1 MVPVTTLRAGST
13 FEQDGKIFQVL
24 TYEHLHLR
32 KTSAV
37 VKVKVKNLKTQ
48 AFVEK
53 SFASNKT
60 VNPIRVEKKDLQ
72 FLYKDKDTAQ
82 FMDPKT
88 FDQSSISLKQL
99 DGYQYLKEGQA
110 FTLSFFG
117 NEPLSID
124 LPPKM
129 EFKVTETGPGV
140 KGNSATNIFK
150 DAILEN
156 GLKTK
161 VPLFVNT
168 NDVVRID
175 TRTGAYTQKA

>member
-1 MVPVTTLRAGST
+1 MVPVTTLRPGST
-13 FEQDGKIFQVL
+13 FEENREIFQVL

-48 AFVEK
+48 AFIEK

-72 FLYKDKDTAQ
+72 FLYKDKDVAH
-82 FMDPKT
+82 FMDPLT
-88 FDQSSISLKQL
+88 FEQTIISLKQL
-99 DGYQYLKEGQA
+99 DGNQYLKEGQS
-110 FTLSFFG
+110 FSFSFFG
-117 NEPLSID
+117 NESLSID

-129 EFKVTETGPGV
+129 EFRVKETGPGV
-140 KGNSATNIFK
+140 RGNSATNIFK

-156 GLKTK
+156 GIRTK

-175 TRTGAYTQKA
+175 TRTGAYTEKA

>member
-1 MVPVTTLRAGST
+1 MVPVTSLRPGST
-13 FEQDGKIFQVL
+13 FEQDGEIFQVL

-48 AFVEK
+48 ALIEK

-72 FLYKDKDTAQ
+72 FLYKDTDSLH

-88 FDQSSISLKQL
+88 FEQTSIPLKL
-99 DGYQYLKEGQA
+99 LEGYQYLKEGRS
-110 FTLSFFG
+110 FSLSFFG
-117 NEPLSID
+117 NDPLSIG

-129 EFKVTETGPGV
+129 EFKVVETGPGV

>member
-1 MVPVTTLRAGST
+1 MIPVTDLRSGVT
-13 FEQDGKIFQVL
+13 FEDKGQIYQVIS
-24 TYEHLHLR
+24 YEHLHLR

-48 AFVEK
+48 SFVEK
-53 SFASNKT
+53 SFASNKG

-72 FLYKDKDTAQ
+72 FLYRDKELAH
-82 FMDPKT
+82 FMDTKT
-88 FDQSSISLKQL
+88 FEQTIISLKQL
-99 DGYQYLKEGQA
+99 DGDQYLKEGQS
-110 FTLSFFG
+110 FSLSFFG

-129 EFKVTETGPGV
+129 EFKVSETGPGV

-150 DAILEN
+150 DAVLEN

-175 TRTGAYTQKA
+175 TRTGAYSEKA

>member
-13 FEQDGKIFQVL
+13 FEQDGDIYQVL

-32 KTSAV
+32 KTSAI

-48 AFVEK
+48 ALIEK
-53 SFASNKT
+53 SFVSNKG
-60 VNPIRVEKKDLQ
+60 VNPIRITKRDLQ
-72 FLYKDKDTAQ
+72 FLYKDKDAAH
-82 FMDPKT
+82 FMNPLT
-88 FDQSSISLKQL
+88 FEQTSIHLKLL
-99 DGYQYLKEGQA
+99 DGCQFLKEGHS
-110 FTLSFFG
+110 FSLSFYEH
-117 NEPLSID
+117 EPLSID

-175 TRTGAYTQKA
+175 TRTGSYSQKA

>member
-1 MVPVTTLRAGST
+1 MIPVTDLRSGVT
-13 FEQDGKIFQVL
+13 FEEKGQIYQVIS
-24 TYEHLHLR
+24 YEHLHLR

-37 VKVKVKNLKTQ
+37 VKVKVKNLKTG
-48 AFVEK
+48 ALIEK
-53 SFASNKT
+53 SFASNKS
-60 VNPIRVEKKDLQ
+60 VNPIRVEKIDLQ
-72 FLYKDKDTAQ
+72 FLYKDKDASH

-88 FDQSSISLKQL
+88 FEQTSISLRQL
-99 DGYQYLKEGQA
+99 EGYQYLKDGQS
-110 FTLSFFG
+110 FSLSFFG

-129 EFKVTETGPGV
+129 EFKVAETGPGV

-150 DAILEN
+150 DAVLEN

-175 TRTGAYTQKA
+175 TRTGAYSEKA

>member
-1 MVPVTTLRAGST
+1 MVPVTTLRPGTT
-13 FEQDGKIFQVL
+13 FEENGDIFQVL

-37 VKVKVKNLKTQ
+37 VKVKVKNLKSQ
-48 AFVEK
+48 ALIEK
-53 SFASNKT
+53 SFVSNKI

-72 FLYKDKDTAQ
+72 FLYKDKDAAH

-88 FDQSSISLKQL
+88 FEQTSISLALL
-99 DGYQYLKEGQA
+99 DGYRYLKEGQT

-117 NEPLSID
+117 SEALSIGF
-124 LPPKM
+124 PPKM
-129 EFKVTETGPGV
+129 EFKVVETGPGV